1 MKGGVVV
8 PTVNVDIQPAII
20 NWALSQTSEE
30 KLGVKL
36 MESIRHWLDGTK
48 SPTFSQIEDFSKKS
62 HIPLGYFFL
71 QTPPIEQ
78 IGLLE
83 YRTLDSIEL
92 ANPSRNLIDIIHEM
106 EAIQDWMVDYRKE
119 MNYDTSY
126 VVNSLNGATDIAAI
140 ADSVRKDLGLSIEW
154 YRECGNPSEAFNKV
168 RGLLE
173 DCGVIVM
180 MSGIVG
186 KNTHRALDINEFRAF
201 AMVNEWAPL
210 IFINGADSL
219 AGRLFSLLH
228 ETVHIWIGENDLYNN
243 RRYSTEKVK
252 TVEVICNAVAGE
264 IIVPKQ
270 IFLEHWQRTPNED
283 VYIKIRELAKYFR
296 CSESVLA
303 RRALDNKKIDKMI
316 YEQVVTDA
324 IQAYIEYKQDKS
336 SGGDYYKVARSKLDG
351 VFVRALC
358 ESVNSGRTSYTEAYR
373 LTNTT
378 SKTFSEVAS
387 GLGGVLW

>member
-1 MKGGVVV
+1 M
-8 PTVNVDIQPAII
+8 PTVNVNIQPAII

-30 KLGVKL
+30 KLGVKM
-36 MESIRHWLDGTK
+36 MEIIKHWLDGTK
-48 SPTFSQIEDFSKKS
+48 IPTFSQIEDFSKKS

-71 QTPPIEQ
+71 QTPPVEQ
-78 IGLLE
+78 IRLLE
-83 YRTLDSIEL
+83 YRTLDSLEL

-106 EAIQDWMVDYRKE
+106 ETIQDWMIDYRKE
-119 MNYDTSY
+119 MNCDVSC
-126 VVNSLNGATDIAAI
+126 VANSLNGETDIATI
-140 ADSVRKDLGLSIEW
+140 ADSVRKDLGLSIDW
-154 YRECGNPSEAFNKV
+154 YRECGSPLEAFNRL

-173 DCGVIVM
+173 ECGVIVM

-186 KNTHRALDINEFRAF
+186 KNTHRALNINEFRAF

-210 IFINGADSL
+210 IFINAADSV

-228 ETVHIWIGENDLYNN
+228 EMVHIWLGESDLYNN
-243 RRYSTEKVK
+243 IRYSTEKVNAI
-252 TVEVICNAVAGE
+252 EIICNAVAGE
-264 IIVPKQ
+264 ILVPRREFVECWKKVANDD
-270 IFLEHWQRTPNED
+270 IYLK
-283 VYIKIRELAKYFR
+283 IKELAKYFR

-303 RRALDNKKIDKMI
+303 RRAFDNKKIDKTI
-316 YEQVVTDA
+316 YEQVVSDS
-324 IQAYIEYKQDKS
+324 IKAYIENKQEKS
-336 SGGDYYKVARSKLDG
+336 SGGDYYRVARSKLDG

-358 ESVNSGRTSYTEAYR
+358 ESVNRGRTSYTEAYR

>member
-1 MKGGVVV
+1 M

-71 QTPPIEQ
+71 QTPPVEQ

-324 IQAYIEYKQDKS
+324 IQAYIEYKQEKS

>member
-1 MKGGVVV
+1 M
-8 PTVNVDIQPAII
+8 PTVNVNIQPAII

-36 MESIRHWLDGTK
+36 MESIQHWLDGTK

-71 QTPPIEQ
+71 QTPPVEK

-119 MNYDTSY
+119 MNYNTSY

-270 IFLEHWQRTPNED
+270 IFLEHWKRTQNED

-303 RRALDNKKIDKMI
+303 RRALDNKKIDKI
-316 YEQVVTDA
+316 VYEQVVTDA
-324 IQAYIEYKQDKS
+324 IQAYIEYKQEKS

>member
-1 MKGGVVV
+1 M
-8 PTVNVDIQPAII
+8 PTVNVNIQPAII

-36 MESIRHWLDGTK
+36 MESIKHWLDGTK

-71 QTPPIEQ
+71 QTPPVEQ

-83 YRTLDSIEL
+83 YRTLDSAEL
-92 ANPSRNLIDIIHEM
+92 ANPSRNLIDIIREM
-106 EAIQDWMVDYRKE
+106 ESIQDWMIDYRKE
-119 MNYDTSY
+119 MNYDTSC
-126 VVNSLNGATDIAAI
+126 VVNSLNGETDIATI
-140 ADSVRKDLGLSIEW
+140 ADNVRKDLGLSIEW
-154 YRECGNPSEAFNKV
+154 YRECVNSSEAFNKL

-173 DCGVIVM
+173 KCGVIVM

-228 ETVHIWIGENDLYNN
+228 ETVHVWLGENDLYND
-243 RRYSTEKVK
+243 RRYSTEMVK
-252 TVEVICNAVAGE
+252 PIEVICNAVAGE
-264 IIVPKQ
+264 ILVPRRV
-270 IFLEHWQRTPNED
+270 FLECWQKDTNDD
-283 VYIKIRELAKYFR
+283 VYIKIKEMAKYFR

-303 RRALDNKKIDKMI
+303 RRALDNKKIDKTI
-316 YEQVVTDA
+316 YNQVVSDA
-324 IQAYIEYKQDKS
+324 IQAYIEYKQEKN
-336 SGGDYYKVARSKLDG
+336 SGGDYYRVARSKLDG